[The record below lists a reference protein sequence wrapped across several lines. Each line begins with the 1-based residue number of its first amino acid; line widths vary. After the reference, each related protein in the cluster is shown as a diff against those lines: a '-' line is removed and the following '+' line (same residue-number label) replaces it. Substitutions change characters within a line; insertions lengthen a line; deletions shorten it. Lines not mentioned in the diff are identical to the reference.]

1 MKGVCAMQAKGKCT
15 VVFTLALAAGFLLM
29 GTWAVAQQPAGDNAV
44 AEPARIPPAEAYQKV
59 KAGTAILVCA
69 YPEDET
75 FRKMQLEGA
84 ISFKDF
90 ESRLPSLKKDQEII
104 FY

>member
-1 MKGVCAMQAKGKCT
+1 MHTKGICT
-15 VVFTLALAAGFLLM
+15 VVFALALVTAFILTGAP
-29 GTWAVAQQPAGDNAV
+29 VSAQQQTGENAIT
-44 AEPARIPPAEAYQKV
+44 EPPRISPAEAYQKV
-59 KAGTAILVCA
+59 KAGTALLVCA

-84 ISFKDF
+84 ISYKEF
-90 ESRLPSLKKDQEII
+90 ESRLPGLKKDQEII

>member
-1 MKGVCAMQAKGKCT
+1 MHAKEKCAL
-15 VVFTLALAAGFLLM
+15 VFALALVAAFLLT
-29 GTWAVAQQPAGDNAV
+29 GAPVSAQQQAGGIAM
-44 AEPARIPPAEAYQKV
+44 AEPARIAPAEAYQKV
-59 KAGTAILVCA
+59 KAGTALLVCA

-84 ISFKDF
+84 ISYKEF
-90 ESRLPSLKKDQEII
+90 ESRLPRLEKDQEII

>member
-1 MKGVCAMQAKGKCT
+1 MQARGKCT
-15 VVFTLALAAGFLLM
+15 VVFALAPVAGYLLM
-29 GTWAVAQQPAGDNAV
+29 GDWAAAQQPAGGISA

-59 KAGTAILVCA
+59 IAGTALLVCA
-69 YPEDET
+69 YPDDET

-84 ISFKDF
+84 ISFKEF
-90 ESRLPSLKKDQEII
+90 EARLPGLNKDQETI

>member
-1 MKGVCAMQAKGKCT
+1 MHAKGKCA
-15 VVFTLALAAGFLLM
+15 VVFALALLAGFLLM
-29 GTWAVAQQPAGDNAV
+29 GACAIAQQPAGENAM
-44 AEPARIPPAEAYQKV
+44 AEPPRISPAEAYQKV
-59 KAGTAILVCA
+59 KAGSALLVCA

-84 ISFKDF
+84 ISYREF
-90 ESRLPSLKKDQEII
+90 ESRLPGLKKDQEII

>member
-1 MKGVCAMQAKGKCT
+1 MQAKGKCT
-15 VVFTLALAAGFLLM
+15 VVFALALMAGFLLM
-29 GTWAVAQQPAGDNAV
+29 GAWAAAQQPAGGNAA
-44 AEPARIPPAEAYQKV
+44 AEPARISPAEAYQKV
-59 KAGTAILVCA
+59 KAGTALLVCA

-75 FRKMQLEGA
+75 FRKMQLEWA
-84 ISFKDF
+84 ISFKEF

>member
-1 MKGVCAMQAKGKCT
+1 MQAKGKCT
-15 VVFTLALAAGFLLM
+15 VVFALALMAGFLLM
-29 GTWAVAQQPAGDNAV
+29 GAWAAAQQTAGGNAA
-44 AEPARIPPAEAYQKV
+44 AEPARISPAEAYQKM
-59 KAGTAILVCA
+59 KAGTALLVCA
-69 YPEDET
+69 YPDDET

-84 ISFKDF
+84 ISFKEF

>member
-1 MKGVCAMQAKGKCT
+1 MHATGKCA
-15 VVFTLALAAGFLLM
+15 VVLALALLAGFLLM
-29 GTWAVAQQPAGDNAV
+29 GACATAQQPAGENTLS
-44 AEPARIPPAEAYQKV
+44 EPPRISPAEAYQKV
-59 KAGTAILVCA
+59 KAGGVLLVCA

-84 ISFKDF
+84 ISYKEF
-90 ESRLPSLKKDQEII
+90 ESRLSGLKKDQEIV

>member
-1 MKGVCAMQAKGKCT
+1 MQEKGKCT
-15 VVFTLALAAGFLLM
+15 VVFTLALAAAFLLM
-29 GTWAVAQQPAGDNAV
+29 GTWAAAQQQTAGGA
-44 AEPARIPPAEAYQKV
+44 ASEPVRISPAEAYQKV
-59 KAGTAILVCA
+59 KAGRALLVCA

-84 ISFKDF
+84 ISYKEF
-90 ESRLPSLKKDQEII
+90 ESRLPGLQKDQEII

>member
-1 MKGVCAMQAKGKCT
+1 MRTKGRCNVIFA
-15 VVFTLALAAGFLLM
+15 LALAAGFLLVA
-29 GTWAVAQQPAGDNAV
+29 TWAAAQQPAGVNA
-44 AEPARIPPAEAYQKV
+44 ATEPARIPPAEAYQKV
-59 KAGTAILVCA
+59 KAGTALLVCA

-75 FRKMQLEGA
+75 FRKMQMEGA
-84 ISFKDF
+84 ISFKEF